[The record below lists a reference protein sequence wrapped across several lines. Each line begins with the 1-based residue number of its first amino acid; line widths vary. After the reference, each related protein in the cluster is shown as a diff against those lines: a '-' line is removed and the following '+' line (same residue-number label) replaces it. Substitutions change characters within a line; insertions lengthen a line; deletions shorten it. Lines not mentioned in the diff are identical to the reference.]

1 MDSAPDANVLVLQRG
16 IQILHIDVL
25 LLETQLW
32 VALRPVERQ
41 ISELVRAPVIRILDE
56 LILFGLLFLTL
67 AESLL
72 LGKLLGILLVFL
84 LASLFALSSIT

>member
-25 LLETQLW
+25 LLETQLR
-32 VALRPVERQ
+32 VALGPVQRQ
-41 ISELVRAPVIRILDE
+41 IAELVRAPVIRILDK
-56 LILFGLLFLTL
+56 LILFSLLFLTL

-72 LGKLLGILLVFL
+72 LG
-84 LASLFALSSIT
+84 